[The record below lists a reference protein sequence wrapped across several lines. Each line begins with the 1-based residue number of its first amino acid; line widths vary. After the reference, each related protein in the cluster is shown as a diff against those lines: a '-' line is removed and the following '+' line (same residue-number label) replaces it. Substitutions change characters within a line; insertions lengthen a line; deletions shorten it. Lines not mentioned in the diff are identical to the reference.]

1 VLVDVRGL
9 GALVFDMRVIVA
21 ISTPFALISIAL
33 ECRSVCGVTRLA
45 VSDGQLAA
53 AAAAY
58 FEMATPTV

>member
-1 VLVDVRGL
+1 
-9 GALVFDMRVIVA
+9 MRVIVA

>member
-1 VLVDVRGL
+1 MCVVWVLSWPSHS
-9 GALVFDMRVIVA
+9 AIVA
-21 ISTPFALISIAL
+21 MSTPFALSIIAK

-45 VSDGQLAA
+45 VSDGQLAV